1 MKLLL
6 FHKMAILII
15 IAFIVL
21 MLGAYSAR
29 TIEYIQQYEMEQ
41 KVTVG
46 FGGVA
51 ILILIGV
58 FFMSADPHVK
68 KWTTVFMIV
77 AAIITFGLL
86 YM

>member
-41 KVTVG
+41 G
-46 FGGVA
+46 
-51 ILILIGV
+51 
-58 FFMSADPHVK
+58 SRS
-68 KWTTVFMIV
+68 
-77 AAIITFGLL
+77 
-86 YM
+86 